1 MEDREEQ
8 ETAAPG
14 DDGVDS
20 AVVSDN
26 SADSVV
32 ASADGE
38 AEAVNETSS
47 EAVAEAAGS
56 RRSYGE
62 GRGGGH
68 GGGFHSDG
76 RRGRGRDRD
85 RDRDPA
91 DKEFVEK
98 LVKLNRTAKV
108 VKGGRRFSFSALTV
122 IGDRKGNVGYGF
134 GKANDVS
141 EAVRKS
147 IDKAKR
153 NMVKLPVKN
162 GTIPHEVT
170 GLFKASRVLLKPACS
185 GTGIIAGGPVRAI
198 MEAGGVTDVLSKSIG
213 ASSQYN
219 VVKATFDC
227 ISKMMDAKTVA
238 KNRGKS
244 LNEMWG

>member
-1 MEDREEQ
+1 MDNINMGKIEDKE
-8 ETAAPG
+8 
-14 DDGVDS
+14 V
-20 AVVSDN
+20 
-26 SADSVV
+26 
-32 ASADGE
+32 E
-38 AEAVNETSS
+38 AEAVVETS
-47 EAVAEAAGS
+47 AESGRFE
-56 RRSYGE
+56 RREGRGE
-62 GRGGGH
+62 GR
-68 GGGFHSDG
+68 
-76 RRGRGRDRD
+76 RGRDRD
-85 RDRDPA
+85 RGRDRELVE
-91 DKEFVEK
+91 KEFVEK

-122 IGDRKGNVGYGF
+122 IGDRKGKVGYGF

-141 EAVRKS
+141 EAIRKS

-153 NMVKLPVKN
+153 NMIKLPVKN

-170 GLFKASRVLLKPACS
+170 GNFKASRVLLKPACS

-227 ISKMMDAKTVA
+227 ISKLMDARTVS

-244 LNEMWG
+244 LSELWG